1 MLLKKKFTLGKSL
14 ERINF
19 ETFQVKHGTIKSTV
33 YLFNKT
39 AYISD
44 CNDLSIIKINKLKKL
59 NYLILDC
66 LKIKDNWAHF
76 NLREAL
82 YVHKNLKPKKTILTN
97 LHEDLD
103 YDFLLNKLPKNVLP
117 AYDGLSINL

>member
-1 MLLKKKFTLGKSL
+1 MKHGSIKSL
-14 ERINF
+14 AYI
-19 ETFQVKHGTIKSTV
+19 
-33 YLFNKT
+33 FNKT

-44 CNDLSIIKINKLKKL
+44 CNDLSIINNIQLKNL